1 MIAVWIIMLV
11 TAVLLGLG
19 FEIDILKIISG
30 ILKIVAWIGIFT
42 FFGILSN
49 WFVKLLIVLN
59 IIEVLIMIVIYIK
72 E

>member
-1 MIAVWIIMLV
+1 MLV